1 MEEINT
7 NQGAS
12 TEIQNTDSL
21 NRYLNLTA
29 YGYFRDPE
37 GRPGIKPPWGK
48 LHAIDLN
55 TGDFA
60 WSVPLGNNRDL
71 QTGSEETGERGSAG
85 PMVTAGGLVFIAGTR
100 DNQLRAFDKDT
111 GEKRWEIKLP
121 GFANANP
128 STYEVNGK
136 QYIVLSVGGNSKN
149 TAGSV
154 MAFSLP
160 D

>member
-1 MEEINT
+1 MDEINN
-7 NQGAS
+7 NQSAS
-12 TEIQNTDSL
+12 IESQSVGGL

-29 YGYFRDPE
+29 YGYFRDSK
-37 GRPGIKPPWGK
+37 GRPGIKPPWSL
-48 LHAIDLN
+48 LHAINLN
-55 TGDFA
+55 TGEYA
-60 WSVPLGNNRDL
+60 WSVPLGNKPEL
-71 QTGSEETGERGSAG
+71 QEGIQETGDTGSAG
-85 PMVTAGGLVFIAGTR
+85 PTVTAGGLVFIAGTR
-100 DNQLRAFDKDT
+100 DNKFRAFDKDT
-111 GEKRWEIKLP
+111 GEKRWEIDLP

-128 STYEVNGK
+128 SSYMVDGK